1 MVVGVG
7 VDIIEIARIA
17 AAVEHSE
24 RFVHRIY
31 TPGEIAYCQQAS
43 PPFARLA
50 GRFAAK
56 EAVMKALESG
66 WGPLAWQEIEVQKG
80 PQGQPLVALS
90 GAARELAQKRGVR
103 RVLLSI
109 SHSRD
114 YAVAYATAIG

>member
-1 MVVGVG
+1 MIVGVG
-7 VDIIEIARIA
+7 VDIIEIARVA
-17 AAVEHSE
+17 AAVQHSE
-24 RFVHRIY
+24 RFLQRIY
-31 TPGEIAYCQQAS
+31 TPGEIAYCQQAN
-43 PPFARLA
+43 PPYARLA

-66 WGPLAWQEIEVQKG
+66 WGPLAWQEIEVQRG
-80 PQGQPLVALS
+80 PQGQPLVALF
-90 GAARELAQKRGVR
+90 GAARELAQKQGVR